1 MLTQEVSE
9 VDRLLIISKLDQVIQ
24 SLVINQS
31 INVEFDVEDNGNEKV
46 LTITT
51 NSHTTWNCRR
61 SNSRREEESGNNGGG
76 GGDEDPE
83 PDPNPPEEPE
93 PVPEPPVEPEPPG
106 EIIPAP
112 PFG

>member
-1 MLTQEVSE
+1 MLIQEVSE
-9 VDRLLIISKLDQVIQ
+9 IDRLLIISELEQVIQ
-24 SLVINQS
+24 SLVTDQS

-51 NSHTTWNCRR
+51 NITLPGIVEEAAPEE
-61 SNSRREEESGNNGGG
+61 EEESGDNGGG